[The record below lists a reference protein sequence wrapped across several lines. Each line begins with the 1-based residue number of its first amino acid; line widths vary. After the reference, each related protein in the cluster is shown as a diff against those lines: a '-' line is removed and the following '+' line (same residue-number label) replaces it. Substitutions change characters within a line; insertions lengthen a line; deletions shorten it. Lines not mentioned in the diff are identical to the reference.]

1 MPEEH
6 LAVLRHWSRLYGA
19 EPVGVTRD
27 TVECAATRPPATRD
41 AALALGHEHYAYAPD
56 IVDQG
61 TETIDALAAGLLGG
75 TAWYFW
81 WD

>member
-1 MPEEH
+1 VRNLGLDDAGALRRQLVLLPDRLENP
-6 LAVLRHWSRLYGA
+6 AVEGA
-19 EPVGVTRD
+19 FEYV
-27 TVECAATRPPATRD
+27 
-41 AALALGHEHYAYAPD
+41 GHEHYAYAPD